1 MDERLNFC
9 NSFPF
14 GYLLRKWTL
23 GAIGIVPHAKVLVN
37 LEQALLV
44 RHGSHKLR
52 AAWIAAEKAGDP
64 GFQSAIR

>member
-44 RHGSHKLR
+44 RDGFQELFPARVAS
-52 AAWIAAEKAGDP
+52 EKACCP
-64 GFQSAIR
+64 RFEAAVR